1 MKQHELETITEI
13 DEILEKNINILDS
26 LSTPDEEKIKIIN
39 ELIAVIDEVTLH
51 IDMMMRTEILNG
63 QVYSAGKEN
72 QINRLT
78 KNLLSDDEYNEE
90 KNS

>member
-1 MKQHELETITEI
+1 MKQNVLETITEM
-13 DEILEKNINILDS
+13 DEILETNINILDS
-26 LSTPDEEKIKIIN
+26 LSTPDEEKINIIN

-51 IDMMMRTEILNG
+51 IDMMMRTETLNG

-72 QINRLT
+72 QINQLT

-90 KNS
+90 KKE